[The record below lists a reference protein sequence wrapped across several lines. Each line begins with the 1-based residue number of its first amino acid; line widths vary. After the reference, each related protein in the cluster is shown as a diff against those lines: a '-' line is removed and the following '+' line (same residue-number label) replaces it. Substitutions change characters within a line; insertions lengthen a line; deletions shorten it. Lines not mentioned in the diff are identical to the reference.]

1 MISVNANGALQ
12 HWHTTSG
19 KLLHTIYD
27 ELNQL
32 LTVDYKPDGTLFAT
46 AGSDCC
52 VRVYDE
58 QTRKIK
64 VEFAGGGNSGGESGH
79 TNRVFA
85 VKFDKEDE
93 NMLISGGWDNNVKV
107 WDLREPNPVRY
118 IYGPYICG
126 DALDLH
132 EGYIL
137 TGSWRA
143 DKQLQLWD
151 FGTCEFIE
159 DIPMNDG
166 LASPQPCQ
174 IYAA

>member
-1 MISVNANGALQ
+1 M
-12 HWHTTSG
+12 
-19 KLLHTIYD
+19 
-27 ELNQL
+27 
-32 LTVDYKPDGTLFAT
+32 DYKPDGTLFAT

-58 QTRKIK
+58 ATRKIK
-64 VEFAGGGNSGGESGH
+64 VEFSGGGNTGGEAGH

-107 WDLREPNPVRY
+107 WDLREPNPVRN
-118 IYGPYICG
+118 INGPYICG

-137 TGSWRA
+137 TGSWRS

>member
-1 MISVNANGALQ
+1 M
-12 HWHTTSG
+12 
-19 KLLHTIYD
+19 
-27 ELNQL
+27 
-32 LTVDYKPDGTLFAT
+32 TVDYKPDGTLFAT

-64 VEFAGGGNSGGESGH
+64 AEFAGGGSSGESGH

-143 DKQLQLWD
+143 EKQL
-151 FGTCEFIE
+151 
-159 DIPMNDG
+159 
-166 LASPQPCQ
+166 
-174 IYAA
+174 